1 MKIKKKKKKKEK
13 KKNGAGIF
21 WNKTLVIG
29 DVIFIDYLLKYSEL
43 SCNKIKERL
52 PVLNLATSNFIY
64 PVLTFAI
71 SLIFNPPHSYFAG
84 ASDDVI

>member
-1 MKIKKKKKKKEK
+1 MKMKKKKKKGK
-13 KKNGAGIF
+13 KKEWCRYIL
-21 WNKTLVIG
+21 KQTLVIG

-52 PVLNLATSNFIY
+52 PVLNLATSNFIC

-84 ASDDVI
+84 ASDDVT